1 MRRSFALV
9 LAVAVALPL
18 AACGRGG
25 GGSGFDADAGRAVYE
40 SYGFEGDL
48 VDEWVVQDRSYCEES
63 ETNKAFAIVLQRLLR
78 DDPEVPN
85 DFDVGH
91 EGIRLMS
98 AEALIAACERARQ
111 IAANAPSD

>member
-40 SYGFEGDL
+40 SYGFEV